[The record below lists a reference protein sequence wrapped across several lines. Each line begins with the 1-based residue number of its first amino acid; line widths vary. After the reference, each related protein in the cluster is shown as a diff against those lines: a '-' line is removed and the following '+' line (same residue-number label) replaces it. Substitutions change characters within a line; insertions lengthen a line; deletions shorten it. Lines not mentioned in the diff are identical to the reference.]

1 MKFTWKIGGEAGFGI
16 LTSGLVFSK
25 IANRLGYFTF
35 DYIEYPSLIR
45 GGHNAL
51 EVVVSDEPIGALKKD
66 IDFLVCL
73 NEDTYKHHKHRL
85 APQAHVLFDP
95 DEFSPQENNI
105 LKISVPFKKILSDL
119 KGQPVMK
126 NTIAMGASLAVLGS
140 DLEILNKIME
150 DQFLR
155 KGQEIVD
162 FNKKFAS
169 LGFDQVKRNF
179 SQHIKTYLQKKES
192 EQKLVISGNDAFCLG
207 AAIADCRLYCAYPMT
222 PSSSVLT
229 TLASWQLK
237 TGMVVRH
244 AEDEI
249 SVINTAL
256 GSSFMG
262 VRSAVGTSGGG
273 FALMVEALSYAG
285 IAEIPIVV
293 FLGMRPGP
301 ATGMPTWTEQG
312 DLLFATQA
320 GHGEF
325 PKIVLAPG
333 DVSEMIELT
342 LKAFDLA
349 DNYQTPVI
357 IVADKFLCESF
368 KDLFKDDVDKTL
380 KDYSPNRGRIVS
392 STTQSPYLRYKIEET
407 GVSEM
412 LIPGQKGVFFQA
424 NSYEHI
430 EDSHTT
436 EDSEARKKQVE
447 KRNKKWNTYLKTH
460 FDGPKYY
467 GDKLADTVFVTWGGV
482 KGIVQEAQ
490 KILSREHN
498 KNVGLLHFNHVYP
511 LDEELIKSF
520 FKDNVR
526 YILVENNSHAQFGQL
541 LRMQTG
547 VNLNEKV
554 LKYDGRPFWPEELVK
569 YVNGESKQIH
579 NDVPK
584 SEDVEKPEA
593 TSDLEKRQDEL
604 LNKLAAKMATA

>member
-1 MKFTWKIGGEAGFGI
+1 
-16 LTSGLVFSK
+16 
-25 IANRLGYFTF
+25 
-35 DYIEYPSLIR
+35 
-45 GGHNAL
+45 
-51 EVVVSDEPIGALKKD
+51 
-66 IDFLVCL
+66 
-73 NEDTYKHHKHRL
+73 
-85 APQAHVLFDP
+85 
-95 DEFSPQENNI
+95 
-105 LKISVPFKKILSDL
+105 
-119 KGQPVMK
+119 
-126 NTIAMGASLAVLGS
+126 
-140 DLEILNKIME
+140 
-150 DQFLR
+150 
-155 KGQEIVD
+155 
-162 FNKKFAS
+162 
-169 LGFDQVKRNF
+169 
-179 SQHIKTYLQKKES
+179 
-192 EQKLVISGNDAFCLG
+192 
-207 AAIADCRLYCAYPMT
+207 
-222 PSSSVLT
+222 
-229 TLASWQLK
+229 
-237 TGMVVRH
+237 
-244 AEDEI
+244 
-249 SVINTAL
+249 
-256 GSSFMG
+256 
-262 VRSAVGTSGGG
+262 
-273 FALMVEALSYAG
+273 
-285 IAEIPIVV
+285 
-293 FLGMRPGP
+293 
-301 ATGMPTWTEQG
+301 
-312 DLLFATQA
+312 
-320 GHGEF
+320 
-325 PKIVLAPG
+325 
-333 DVSEMIELT
+333 
-342 LKAFDLA
+342 
-349 DNYQTPVI
+349 
-357 IVADKFLCESF
+357 
-368 KDLFKDDVDKTL
+368 
-380 KDYSPNRGRIVS
+380 
-392 STTQSPYLRYKIEET
+392 
-407 GVSEM
+407 M

>member
-1 MKFTWKIGGEAGFGI
+1 MKYNWKIGGEAGYGI
-16 LTSGLVFSK
+16 MTTGTVISK
-25 IANRLGYFTF
+25 IATRSGYHIFSYF
-35 DYIEYPSLIR
+35 EYPSLIR
-45 GGHNAL
+45 GGHNTV
-51 EVVVSDEPIGALKKD
+51 EVVFSDEEITASKWHVD
-66 IDFLVCL
+66 MLVCL
-73 NEDTYKHHKHRL
+73 NKATYDLHKHRL
-85 APQAHVLFDP
+85 TSNSIVMYDP
-95 DEFSPQENNI
+95 DIFQPDIECKKVPLPLKKIKEKQEIHQQMLNTVAVGGSISMLGGDIAIFEDI
-105 LKISVPFKKILSDL
+105 LKH
-119 KGQPVMK
+119 
-126 NTIAMGASLAVLGS
+126 
-140 DLEILNKIME
+140 
-150 DQFLR
+150 QFAR
-155 KGQEIVD
+155 KGQEVVD
-162 FNKKFAS
+162 FNVRLAKV
-169 LGFDQVKRNF
+169 GFDQ
-179 SQHIKTYLQKKES
+179 IKADNVTPLSILSKKNETP
-192 EQKLVISGNDAFCLG
+192 EKMVLTGNDAYSIATVG
-207 AAIADCRLYCAYPMT
+207 ADCKYYAAYPMT
-222 PSSSVLT
+222 PSSSILMS
-229 TLASWQLK
+229 LAAWQDQ
-237 TGMVVRH
+237 TQMVVRH
-244 AEDEI
+244 SEDEI
-249 SVINTAL
+249 AVINSAL
-256 GSSFMG
+256 GASFAG
-262 VRSAVGTSGGG
+262 VRSSVGTSGGG

-357 IVADKFLCESF
+357 IVADKFLCESY
-368 KDLFKDDVDKTL
+368 KDLFRDDVDKTL